1 MNTYSRS
8 KKEWI
13 KEQLDRMDSNEH
25 VQVLAIIQKYT
36 QQVTKTQSGILV
48 STDMLNDE
56 CMKEIEQYVVFSLDQ
71 RKRIDEDSKTRKTYE
86 RMVM

>member
-36 QQVTKTQSGILV
+36 EQVTKTQSGILV

-86 RMVM
+86 RMMI